1 MPRVTVLHYYLLA
14 GFGLALT
21 FLGQHAQRL
30 ELANYLVLVAG
41 VGVLATRR
49 GLGPML
55 YLILLAFVQIVRF
68 RQQQGMPF
76 PATRLFEPAE
86 MLLATGT
93 LLFIGS
99 VFRIQGMTMHVT
111 PPDPR
116 IVPRRGKPDRP
127 LPPQTRSDA
136 ALSPEEIALWLV
148 TIPVFVLGGELMRLV
163 LGQSTSIGG
172 LPHAFSQIVLIIWSL
187 VVGILIVASIFA
199 YWRRAHAD
207 AETARM
213 HLQEVVWRETRRDL
227 TRIGRWLAWW
237 ARRKKRS
244 QP

>member
-1 MPRVTVLHYYLLA
+1 MPRVTFHHYYVLA
-14 GFGLALT
+14 AVGLALV

-41 VGVLATRR
+41 LGVLATRR
-49 GLGPML
+49 GLGPMIF
-55 YLILLAFVQIVRF
+55 LIVLAIVQIVRL
-68 RQQQGMPF
+68 RGHLGVPF
-76 PATRLFEPAE
+76 PALRLFEPAE
-86 MLLATGT
+86 MLLAAGT

-116 IVPRRGKPDRP
+116 LVPRRGKPDRP

-136 ALSPEEIALWLV
+136 ALGAEEIALWIV
-148 TIPVFVLGGELMRLV
+148 SIPVFVLGGELVRLV
-163 LGQSTSIGG
+163 LSQPISIGG
-172 LPHAFSQIVLIIWSL
+172 FPHGFAQIVLIIWTL
-187 VVGILIVASIFA
+187 VVGILVVASIFA
-199 YWRRAHAD
+199 YRRRAHAD
-207 AETARM
+207 PEMARM

-227 TRIGRWLAWW
+227 ARMGRWLAWW